1 MRLKPGFVI
10 SKAGEDYV
18 AVPTGEA
25 GKTFNGLVRNN
36 DTAAFLM
43 EKLQKECTE
52 DDLVQALLEAYEV
65 EEKQVREDVVKFLNI
80 VKEAGMLA
88 E

>member
-1 MRLKPGFVI
+1 M
-10 SKAGEDYV
+10 
-18 AVPTGEA
+18 
-25 GKTFNGLVRNN
+25 VRNN

-65 EEKQVREDVVKFLNI
+65 EEKQAREDVVKFLNI
-80 VKEAGMLA
+80 VK
-88 E
+88 

>member
-1 MRLKPGFVI
+1 MKQTYRFADIP
-10 SKAGEDYV
+10 
-18 AVPTGEA
+18 
-25 GKTFNGLVRNN
+25 VR
-36 DTAAFLM
+36 AAFLM

-65 EEKQVREDVVKFLNI
+65 EEKQAREDVVKFLNI